1 MGAHRMLADERR
13 ALILEAARELFG
25 RRPYAAVSVSDI
37 AREAK
42 VSPPL
47 VVFHYG
53 SKWIL
58 YCAVIEA
65 SADAIRQGLAEL
77 PGPPS
82 LDRLHAGVRF
92 YADYA
97 CSHRAGFLSLLRGS
111 QESGEA
117 SAIVESLRRE
127 VAAQILAD
135 LQSATSAEGT
145 SEEGDGGPL
154 TLVAIRG
161 YLGYVDS
168 AIVQWISLPE
178 DQRDRVTADQIA
190 DLAAA
195 AFKGSVS
202 VITSSTR
209 PRTPAA
215 EDRVGS

>member
-1 MGAHRMLADERR
+1 MLADERR
-13 ALILEAARELFG
+13 ALILAAARELFG
-25 RRPYAAVSVSDI
+25 QRPYAAVSVSEI
-37 AREAK
+37 AREAR

-53 SKWIL
+53 SKWAL

-82 LDRLHAGVRF
+82 LNRLRAGVRF

-117 SAIVESLRRE
+117 AAIVESLRAE

-135 LQSATSAEGT
+135 LRAATGT
-145 SEEGDGGPL
+145 AGAGPGGRPELDGPL
-154 TLVAIRG
+154 TMVAIHG
-161 YLGYVDS
+161 YLGYVDA
-168 AIVQWISLPE
+168 AIVQWITLPE
-178 DQRDRVTADQIA
+178 GQRRQVTPDQVAE
-190 DLAAA
+190 LAGA
-195 AFKGSVS
+195 AFQGSVS
-202 VITSSTR
+202 VIT
-209 PRTPAA
+209 
-215 EDRVGS
+215 

>member
-1 MGAHRMLADERR
+1 MLADERR
-13 ALILEAARELFG
+13 ALILGAARELFG
-25 RRPYAAVSVSDI
+25 RRAYAAVSVSDI
-37 AREAK
+37 AREAR

-53 SKWIL
+53 SKWAL

-65 SADAIRQGLAEL
+65 SANAIRQGLAEL

-82 LDRLHAGVRF
+82 FERLRAGIRF

-117 SAIVESLRRE
+117 AAIVESLRRE

-135 LQSATSAEGT
+135 LRAA
-145 SEEGDGGPL
+145 DGGAEAADGTL

-161 YLGYVDS
+161 YLGYVD
-168 AIVQWISLPE
+168 AAVMQWIGLPE
-178 DQRDRVTADQIA
+178 DQRDRVSADQIA

-195 AFKGSVS
+195 AFQGSVS
-202 VITSSTR
+202 VITASTPR
-209 PRTPAA
+209 RTPVAA
-215 EDRVGS
+215 DRAGS

>member
-1 MGAHRMLADERR
+1 MLADERR
-13 ALILEAARELFG
+13 ALILEVACELFG
-25 RRPYAAVSVSDI
+25 SRPYAAVSVSDI
-37 AREAK
+37 ARAAE

-65 SADAIRQGLAEL
+65 SADAIRQGLAKL

-92 YADYA
+92 YAGYA
-97 CSHRAGFLSLLRGS
+97 CSHRAGFLSLLRGG

-117 SAIVESLRRE
+117 AAIVESLRQE

-135 LQSATSAEGT
+135 LQAATSADGVSAEG
-145 SEEGDGGPL
+145 EGGPL
-154 TLVAIRG
+154 TPVAIRG
-161 YLGYVDS
+161 YLGYVDA
-168 AIVQWISLPE
+168 AIVEWISLPE

-195 AFKGSVS
+195 AFRGSVS
-202 VITSSTR
+202 VITSSTP

-215 EDRVGS
+215 EDRAGS